1 LGVVQNLPGH
11 TRHLAVHAARIS
23 VLGEGMQAA
32 EILARHHV
40 TRHTAPDGVA
50 RKGPLVVLAH
60 GFGCDQGMW
69 RMVAPALAKDHAV
82 VSFDLMGAGQSDTS
96 HWTPE
101 RYETLHGHA
110 QDFIAL
116 IEALGAGPVVMVG
129 HSISSSIAM
138 LAAIERP
145 DLFARLIMI
154 GPNPCFVNELP
165 DYEGGFER
173 SDIMELLDL
182 MDRNMVGWA
191 HFFAPVAMKNEGRPE
206 LQEELAR
213 SICRGDATVVR
224 HFARVVFLSDVREAV
239 PRLRVPALILQCAE
253 DAVAPEAVGAYLH
266 QRMMGSTLIQ
276 MEATGH
282 CPHLSHPEETIRLIR
297 QDLARLSF

>member
-1 LGVVQNLPGH
+1 VE
-11 TRHLAVHAARIS
+11 AARIS
-23 VLGEGMQAA
+23 ILGEGMQA
-32 EILARHHV
+32 EGILARHHV
-40 TRHTAPDGVA
+40 TRHASPQGVA
-50 RKGPLVVLAH
+50 SKRPLMVLAH

-69 RMVAPALAKDHAV
+69 RLVAPALAQDHAV

-96 HWTPE
+96 CWTPE
-101 RYETLHGHA
+101 RYESLHGHA

-116 IEALGAGPVVMVG
+116 IEALDAGPVVLVG

-138 LAAIERP
+138 LAAIDRP
-145 DLFARLIMI
+145 DLFERLIMI
-154 GPNPCFVNELP
+154 GPNPCFVNDLP
-165 DYEGGFER
+165 HYEGGFEQ

-191 HFFAPVAMKNEGRPE
+191 HFFAPVAMKNDERPD
-206 LQEELAR
+206 LQQELAR

-224 HFARVVFLSDVREAV
+224 HFARVVFLSDLRDAL
-239 PRLRVPALILQCAE
+239 PRLRVPALILQCAD
-253 DAVAPEAVGAYLH
+253 DAVAPARVGAYMH
-266 QRMMGSTLIQ
+266 QRMMGSRLVQ

-297 QDLARLSF
+297 QDLARWSL